1 MLKLAANL
9 SDPLI
14 SLIEAGDVPFDMI
27 EVGPWYSVDSI
38 CESKQKY
45 PDFQFLY
52 HGSNQIIGVGFK
64 PRTIPHIRSYIECT
78 QSPWVSMHI
87 SLLLPGVWLMYRR
100 LGWIMPPLPIEWSFG
115 LYLRRASRL
124 QRAIKVPL
132 ILENM
137 PGLPFPGYELE
148 SNPDTIR
155 RILYADSYNLLLDIA
170 HARVAADIHNID
182 VYTYLARLPLDRV
195 IQLHISGPCVQD
207 GKLSDAHEVLQDED
221 YKILEWVMTQ
231 TKPEVL
237 TLEYYR
243 ERNALSDQLKR
254 LRSIIDWRND

>member
-14 SLIEAGDVPFDMI
+14 SLIESGDVSLDMI
-27 EVGPWYSVDSI
+27 EVGPWYTVDSI
-38 CESKQKY
+38 CESKQKN

-52 HGSNQIIGVGFK
+52 HGSNQITGMGFK

-87 SLLLPGVWLMYRR
+87 SLLLPGVWLMYQR
-100 LGWIMPPLPIEWSFG
+100 LGLIMPTLPIKWSIG
-115 LYLRRASRL
+115 LYRRKVSRL
-124 QRAIKVPL
+124 KRAIKVPL

-137 PGLPFPGYELE
+137 PGLPFPGYDQE

-155 RILYADSYNLLLDIA
+155 RILDAGGCDFLLDIA
-170 HARVAADIHNID
+170 HARVAADIQNID
-182 VYTYLARLPLDRV
+182 VYSYLAALPLYHV
-195 IQLHISGPCVQD
+195 IQLHISGPRVHD
-207 GKLSDAHEVLQDED
+207 GKLYDEHEVLQDED
-221 YKILEWVMTQ
+221 YKILEWVLTQ
-231 TKPEVL
+231 TKPKVL
-237 TLEYYR
+237 TLEYFR